1 MSKFI
6 YPFSGGHSRSLAII
20 ISFLA
25 CVILALCPGAQSQS
39 SDDVHIPSMRV
50 RSTSDAPPKN
60 DVPTGAKDLPSS
72 DHDNRNVL
80 RVKTDLVLV
89 PVTVNDAMNHPVVNL
104 GKQNFELFEAGKPQT
119 ISYFSTED
127 SPISVGVLLDLS
139 YSMSNKIEIAREAL
153 RQFFN
158 NSNPDDDYFVLT
170 FADSPHLLAD
180 TTQSIESLET
190 KLATATPKGSTALL
204 DAIYMGLSKLHSA
217 KYPRRALF
225 IISDGGDNHSR
236 YGSREIKKLV
246 EEADVEIYA
255 VGIFDMIFKTY
266 EEWAG
271 KRMLTGITES
281 TGGRTIAVEDVRQLP
296 DAAASISR
304 ELRSHYVLGYRP
316 LNLVRDEQF
325 RKIKVQLAGPPP
337 ATPLHLHFKKGYIG
351 PGN

>member
-1 MSKFI
+1 MSKFN
-6 YPFSGGHSRSLAII
+6 YPLPGGRFRSLAVN
-20 ISFLA
+20 SFLA
-25 CVILALCPGAQSQS
+25 GVILLLCPGAQSQS

-50 RSTSDAPPKN
+50 RSTSDAPSRN
-60 DVPTGAKDLPSS
+60 DGPEGTADRAPSE
-72 DHDNRNVL
+72 HDTRSVL

-89 PVTVNDAMNHPVVNL
+89 PVTVNDVMNHPVVNL
-104 GKQNFELFEAGKPQT
+104 GKQDFELFEAGKPQK

-153 RQFFN
+153 RQFFS

-180 TTQSIESLET
+180 TTQSIDSLEM
-190 KLATATPKGSTALL
+190 KLASTKPQGRTALL
-204 DAIYMGLSKLHSA
+204 DAIYMGLSKLHRA

-246 EEADVEIYA
+246 EESDVEIYA
-255 VGIFDMIFKTY
+255 VGIFDTIFKTY

-271 KRMLTGITES
+271 KRLLNAISEA
-281 TGGRTIAVEDVRQLP
+281 TGGRTIAVADVRQLP
-296 DAAASISR
+296 DAASSISR

-316 LNLVRDEQF
+316 ANSVRDEQF
-325 RKIKVQLAGPPP
+325 RKIKVQLASPAP

>member
-1 MSKFI
+1 MSKFN
-6 YPFSGGHSRSLAII
+6 YPPPRGLFRSLAV

-25 CVILALCPGAQSQS
+25 CAVLVLCPCAQSQS
-39 SDDVHIPSMRV
+39 SDDVHIPPMRV
-50 RSTSDAPPKN
+50 RSTSDAPSKN
-60 DVPTGAKDLPSS
+60 AVPAGAEDRAPS
-72 DHDNRNVL
+72 DHDARSVL

-104 GKQNFELFEAGKPQT
+104 GKQSFELFEAGKPQK

-139 YSMSNKIEIAREAL
+139 YSMTNKIEIAREAL
-153 RQFFN
+153 RQFFS

-180 TTQSIESLET
+180 TTQSIDSLEM
-190 KLATATPKGSTALL
+190 KLASATPKGSTALL

-246 EEADVEIYA
+246 EESDVEIYA
-255 VGIFDMIFKTY
+255 VGIFDTIFKTY

-271 KRMLTGITES
+271 KRLLTGISEA
-281 TGGRTIAVEDVRQLP
+281 TGGRTIAVDDVRQLP

-316 LNLVRDEQF
+316 ANSVRDEQF
-325 RKIKVQLAGPPP
+325 RKIKVQLAGPAP